1 MLSPEL
7 DTSRGRFPR
16 PLTMRPPEL
25 LPPGPDDRYEAAAGG
40 ADSTP
45 AVVGDRSRGDAHA
58 QTGRRPAGGQQP
70 RSRRWPDLNSAG
82 PTAGAASGPSTKE
95 CVRSASEPILR
106 SRSRARACHFFGHPQ
121 VERSASCPAEVSRRS
136 GNLFDG
142 LHLRTRVQR
151 KNVPR
156 FSAPRSWM
164 TILKNSAATP
174 AEDVDKSSFTAFS
187 REAMAMNRSGLSRR
201 SKKAKSCRIPS
212 LPGSDA
218 WVAVRGPCPK
228 L

>member
-1 MLSPEL
+1 
-7 DTSRGRFPR
+7 
-16 PLTMRPPEL
+16 MRPPEL

-70 RSRRWPDLNSAG
+70 RSRQWPDLNSGRADG
-82 PTAGAASGPSTKE
+82 WRSIGTINEG
-95 CVRSASEPILR
+95 VRPQRERAHPAIEE
-106 SRSRARACHFFGHPQ
+106 SRKSLPFFWAPASRALCILSGRSFSPVRKSFRWVAPAHPRAAQEC
-121 VERSASCPAEVSRRS
+121 AEVFCAKVLDDDPEKFGR
-136 GNLFDG
+136 D
-142 LHLRTRVQR
+142 
-151 KNVPR
+151 P
-156 FSAPRSWM
+156 
-164 TILKNSAATP
+164 P